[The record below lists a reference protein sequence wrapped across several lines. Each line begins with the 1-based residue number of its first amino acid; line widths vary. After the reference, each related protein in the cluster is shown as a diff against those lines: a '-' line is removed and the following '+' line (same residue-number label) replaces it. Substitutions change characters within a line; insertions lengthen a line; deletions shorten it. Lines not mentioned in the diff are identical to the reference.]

1 MACRTRR
8 SSRGETPPSSLTTRE
23 TVLKLTCA
31 RAATSRIVG
40 RRPSSAEPKGAS
52 DADPGGAAAVVSHI
66 VVEAASTLSTTP
78 RTVANPL
85 QINPRKGL

>member
-23 TVLKLTCA
+23 TVLKLTSA

-40 RRPSSAEPKGAS
+40 RRPSSALPKGAS
-52 DADPGGAAAVVSHI
+52 DADPGGAAAVVRHI
-66 VVEAASTLSTTP
+66 VVEVVNVVNYHP
-78 RTVANPL
+78 TVANSL
-85 QINPRKGL
+85 